1 MEHLLLKATT
11 VAADEG
17 TFEAVISTG
26 SVDREGDVIEPNV
39 MVAALQKWATIGKL
53 IPLAWNH
60 TDEVIGH
67 IDPAS
72 ARAEGTETIA
82 KGYIDQSI
90 PRGEEAWRLV
100 KSGTLSFSFGFLAP
114 EDAIQKQPGGRYR
127 FKEIDVYEISTIP
140 VLPANNDTR
149 VLSYKSLDE
158 IKARLEPV
166 LTELREVKERLGVLE
181 NPRTEETGTKSV
193 DPLKDDAMK
202 LAMSVFTDGVKAPAV
217 TKEMPAKRVPEL
229 APEDLRRTSRD
240 LMIQV
245 LTGHEVN
252 EPIREADQGH

>member
-11 VAADEG
+11 VAADQG

-26 SVDREGDVIEPNV
+26 TIDREGDVIEPKV
-39 MVAALQKWATIGKL
+39 MVTALQKWAQIGKL

-72 ARAEGTETIA
+72 VRAEGTETIA

-114 EDAIQKQPGGRYR
+114 EDAIVKQPGGRFR

-158 IKARLEPV
+158 IKALLEP
-166 LTELREVKERLGVLE
+166 LTTELREVKERLGALE
-181 NPRTEETGTKSV
+181 NPQTGTTDTTV
-193 DPLKDDAMK
+193 DPLKDAAMK
-202 LAMSVFTDGVKAPAV
+202 AAMGVFTSGVQVPKV
-217 TKEMPAKRVPEL
+217 TKEMPAKRGPEFD
-229 APEDLRRTSRD
+229 PEDLRRTSRD

-252 EPIREADQGH
+252 EPLREADQGHR